1 MNNDSKEESVKR
13 KCIFILVLKKRLQE
27 LIHSCGSRSRHQS
40 STVIVVMSLYN
51 CSDNNAVLDALSGR
65 VFLKLD
71 LIQLTYC

>member
-13 KCIFILVLKKRLQE
+13 KCIFILVLEERLQE
-27 LIHSCGSRSRHQS
+27 LIRSCGSRLRHQS

-51 CSDNNAVLDALSGR
+51 CSDNNAVLDALSER

-71 LIQLTYC
+71 LIQFTYC